1 MTTMNRIIYQTP
13 EGGVAVIIPAES
25 VELALKDV
33 PEGVPYEIVDASEV
47 PTDRTFRGAWVLGD
61 CCIDHDL
68 DRCRAI
74 GHDIRRAKRAEEFAP
89 HDEVIAKQI
98 PGADAAQA
106 EAARQVVRDKY
117 AEVQDAIDEAASPF
131 EIKVA
136 LGLEE
141 PAPEPAPEPELE
153 SED

>member
-1 MTTMNRIIYQTP
+1 MNRIIYQTP

-33 PEGVPYEIVDASEV
+33 PEGVDYEIVDEAAI
-47 PTDRTFRGAWVLGD
+47 PTDRTFRGAWVMID

-89 HDEVIAKQI
+89 LDEVIAKQI
-98 PGADAAQA
+98 PGKDAAQA
-106 EAARQVVRDKY
+106 EAKRQEIRDHF

-141 PAPEPAPEPELE
+141 PAPEPEPEPELE